1 MISGLKKYL
10 KKPADDGKG
19 GDGVMKLDSI
29 TEFEEYDESQ
39 GERYSAEEFYA
50 TVDLQWH
57 GDRTLQG
64 WKIKAS
70 HSRKS

>member
-50 TVDLQWH
+50 TVDQKFVVILSN
-57 GDRTLQG
+57 GTEIELCRDGR
-64 WKIKAS
+64 
-70 HSRKS
+70 

>member
-50 TVDLQWH
+50 TVDQKFVLILSN
-57 GDRTLQG
+57 GTEIELCRDGR
-64 WKIKAS
+64 
-70 HSRKS
+70 